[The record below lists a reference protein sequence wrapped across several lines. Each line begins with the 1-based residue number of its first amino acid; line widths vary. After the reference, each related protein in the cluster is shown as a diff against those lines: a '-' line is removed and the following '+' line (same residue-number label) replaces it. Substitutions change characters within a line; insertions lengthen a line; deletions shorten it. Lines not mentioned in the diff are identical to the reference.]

1 MSNLTTDEIA
11 NLFSSASDNVAM
23 INKLAA
29 ISSLTDAQKTRMERN
44 VLHLERMKTIKTVNE
59 ETNEETDTSIWT
71 TEDFTA
77 IDAAITLG
85 KTKYE

>member
-85 KTKYE
+85 KTKY

>member
-1 MSNLTTDEIA
+1 MSNYTTDELSTMFT
-11 NLFSSASDNVAM
+11 NSGDCVSM

-29 ISSLTDAQKTRMERN
+29 ISSLTDAQKERIKRN
-44 VLHLERMKTIKTVNE
+44 VEHLENLKLLETIDEVTREKTG
-59 ETNEETDTSIWT
+59 TSVWT

-85 KTKYE
+85 KTKY

>member
-1 MSNLTTDEIA
+1 MSNLTTDQISE
-11 NLFSSASDNVAM
+11 LFNSASDNVAM

-29 ISSLTDAQKTRMERN
+29 ISSLTDVQKARIERN
-44 VLHLERMKTIKTVNE
+44 VLHLERMKTLKTFDE
-59 ETNEETDTSIWT
+59 ATAKDTDTSIWT

-85 KTKYE
+85 KTKY

>member
-1 MSNLTTDEIA
+1 MDERITTDKIA
-11 NLFSSASDNVAM
+11 NMYSAATLHVTQINSLSGLSSITD
-23 INKLAA
+23 IQKNKIQRLV
-29 ISSLTDAQKTRMERN
+29 E
-44 VLHLERMKTIKTVNE
+44 HLEAIKEFKKLDNT
-59 ETNEETDTSIWT
+59 TSIWT

>member
-1 MSNLTTDEIA
+1 MSNLTTEQLSTCYTNA
-11 NLFSSASDNVAM
+11 GDNVAL

-29 ISSLTDAQKTRMERN
+29 LSSLTDYQKERIKKN
-44 VLHLERMKTIKTVNE
+44 VEHLEIIKSWKTVDDITGE
-59 ETNEETDTSIWT
+59 DTNTSVWT

-85 KTKYE
+85 KTKY

>member
-1 MSNLTTDEIA
+1 MSNLTTDQISE
-11 NLFSSASDNVAM
+11 LFNSASDNVAM

-29 ISSLTDAQKTRMERN
+29 ISSLTDAEKARMERN
-44 VLHLERMKTIKTVNE
+44 VLHLERMKTIKTVND
-59 ETNEETDTSIWT
+59 ETGEDTDTSIWT

-85 KTKYE
+85 KTKY

>member
-1 MSNLTTDEIA
+1 MSNLTTEQLSTFYTNA
-11 NLFSSASDNVAM
+11 GDNVAL

-29 ISSLTDAQKTRMERN
+29 ISSLTDAQKSRIERN
-44 VLHLERMKTIKTVNE
+44 VLHLERMKTIVTVDE
-59 ETNEETDTSIWT
+59 ETGKDTSTSIWT

-85 KTKYE
+85 KTKY

>member
-1 MSNLTTDEIA
+1 MADFTNDELATFFSNA
-11 NLFSSASDNVAM
+11 NNNVAM

-29 ISSLTDAQKTRMERN
+29 ESSLTDAQKERIKRN
-44 VLHLERMKTIKTVNE
+44 VEHLESMKMLKTE
-59 ETNEETDTSIWT
+59 DPDTGDLTDTSVWT

-85 KTKYE
+85 KTKY

>member
-1 MSNLTTDEIA
+1 MSNYTTDELSTMFT
-11 NLFSSASDNVAM
+11 NSGDCVSM

-29 ISSLTDAQKTRMERN
+29 ISSLTDAQKERIKRN
-44 VLHLERMKTIKTVNE
+44 VEHLEIIKSWKTVDDITGE
-59 ETNEETDTSIWT
+59 DTNTSVWT

-85 KTKYE
+85 KTKY

>member
-1 MSNLTTDEIA
+1 MSNLTTDQISE
-11 NLFSSASDNVAM
+11 LFNSASDNVAM

-29 ISSLTDAQKTRMERN
+29 ISSLTDAQKARMERN

-59 ETNEETDTSIWT
+59 ETNEETGTSIWT

-85 KTKYE
+85 KTKY

>member
-1 MSNLTTDEIA
+1 MSNFTTDQISEIF
-11 NLFSSASDNVAM
+11 NSASDNVAM

-29 ISSLTDAQKTRMERN
+29 ISSLTDAQKSRIERN
-44 VLHLERMKTIKTVNE
+44 VLHLERIKTIVTVDE
-59 ETNEETDTSIWT
+59 ETGEDTSTSIWT

-85 KTKYE
+85 KTKY

>member
-1 MSNLTTDEIA
+1 MSNLTTDQISE
-11 NLFSSASDNVAM
+11 LFNSASDNVAM

-29 ISSLTDAQKTRMERN
+29 ISSLTDAQKARIERN
-44 VLHLERMKTIKTVNE
+44 VLHLERMKTIKNVND
-59 ETNEETDTSIWT
+59 ETGQDTDTSIWT

-85 KTKYE
+85 KTKY

>member
-29 ISSLTDAQKTRMERN
+29 ISSLTDAQKARMERN

-85 KTKYE
+85 KTKY

>member
-1 MSNLTTDEIA
+1 MSNLTTEQLSTFYTNA
-11 NLFSSASDNVAM
+11 GDNVAL

-29 ISSLTDAQKTRMERN
+29 LSSLTDYQKERIKKN
-44 VLHLERMKTIKTVNE
+44 VEHLEIIKSWKTVDDITGE
-59 ETNEETDTSIWT
+59 DTNTSVWT

-85 KTKYE
+85 KTKY